1 MNSNKTRE
9 DLSIYKHFSVNVL
22 GREEDI
28 VTFLLVR
35 SKRERRNQKRC
46 KWEKKRGGSNRE

>member
-46 KWEKKRGGSNRE
+46 KWEKKRRGSNRE